1 MTSDS
6 LFTLNSFGYFDASLV
21 ILGCSGSAFSSFVV
35 LTAAVLFSAT
45 CSGCSASVCSVCFGT
60 SLGFLKSTLAIKN
73 SNASTA
79 TVTTLENN
87 RGLFPRRAIDSL
99 IGSVISFRFTSI
111 IFGSGT
117 PLINAISTALFH
129 SRRF

>member
-1 MTSDS
+1 M
-6 LFTLNSFGYFDASLV
+6 
-21 ILGCSGSAFSSFVV
+21 
-35 LTAAVLFSAT
+35 LFSAT
-45 CSGCSASVCSVCFGT
+45 CSGCSVPVCSICFGI
-60 SLGFLKSTLAIKN
+60 SLGFLNSTLAIKN
-73 SNASTA
+73 SNTSTA

-129 SRRF
+129 SRRFWLSSSISCAFGLFLPIFFVARYTLPRSNTCNFWLSSCT